1 FVSDT
6 PSSLTLPVS
15 LHDALPIYSGISNIA
30 NLFANVIHFKD
41 SLPSIL
47 KQNRFCTLTYFV
59 GSIRERSVYLF
70 EKNCDLNSQMTKYE
84 TARRLFRNSKRN
96 NSVITLFH
104 NFHTSLSQCL
114 NHGWLKNRHLLKC
127 NAMSVDRKSVV

>member
-1 FVSDT
+1 
-6 PSSLTLPVS
+6 
-15 LHDALPIYSGISNIA
+15 
-30 NLFANVIHFKD
+30 
-41 SLPSIL
+41 
-47 KQNRFCTLTYFV
+47 LTYFV

-84 TARRLFRNSKRN
+84 IARRLLRNSKRN

-127 NAMSVDRKSVV
+127 NAMSVMDGGIHVLRHFLSQLIMDLTSVHQCYHDRLFRGYSTIKVAESSFGRLPIENRRMTGVR